1 MDSIIYTIGH
11 SVHKIEWFI
20 KLLKENGVNVIADV
34 RSSPYSRFNPQFN
47 KDTLALSLQEYDIKY
62 VFLGD
67 EFGARSSDQSCY
79 IDGKVQYDRLAET
92 EIFRAGIDRVR
103 KGVER
108 GYKMALMCAEKDP
121 LDCHRTVLVSR
132 ELENEGFRVLHIL
145 SDGATETQGE
155 VAERLIKQFKLQTN
169 DLFLSGSEIIEKAF
183 KTQEEKIAYVEA
195 NQSLQE
201 EKREW

>member
-1 MDSIIYTIGH
+1 MDSVIYTIGH
-11 SVHKIEWFI
+11 STHKIEWFI
-20 KLLKENGVNVIADV
+20 KLLEENGVDVIADV

-47 KDTLALSLQEYDIKY
+47 KDTLALSLLNHDIKY

-67 EFGARSSDQSCY
+67 EFGARSSDLSCY

-108 GYKMALMCAEKDP
+108 GYQMALMCAEKDP

-145 SDGATETQGE
+145 SDGATETQAE
-155 VAERLIKQFKLQTN
+155 VAERLIKQFKLQST